1 MAGSADR
8 DEESAVVGITL
19 PLTLATG
26 DLTEDED
33 EWTEVVMLLLPRDGV
48 KATVD
53 AAPKDRAANTA
64 PGKNFILLSR
74 MGRF

>member
-26 DLTEDED
+26 DLTEDE
-33 EWTEVVMLLLPRDGV
+33 WTEVVMLLLPREGV

-74 MGRF
+74 T

>member
-8 DEESAVVGITL
+8 DDESAVVGML
-19 PLTLATG
+19 LLTLATG
-26 DLTEDED
+26 DLTEDDD

>member
-8 DEESAVVGITL
+8 DDESAVVGITL
-19 PLTLATG
+19 PLTLATV
-26 DLTEDED
+26 DLTED